1 MTEKY
6 CWTNIKCSIDGEHEE
21 NIEFVLKTIKD
32 NFSNLFRDK
41 LVDIKIINANYIIIA
56 TTCSNHYSDDVRE
69 IIKMFY
75 TISQIA
81 IGSYGLIHIRNDE
94 DKTNSNNFKIYKMAK
109 GVVKILDDNLLSP
122 CIPIIEI

>member
-1 MTEKY
+1 MTEIY

-81 IGSYGLIHIRNDE
+81 LKENKEFIRNPLYGLSGR
-94 DKTNSNNFKIYKMAK
+94 K
-109 GVVKILDDNLLSP
+109 LSDFF
-122 CIPIIEI
+122 C